1 MQRKTA
7 AIHAAISL
15 LVGSLFPISA
25 MAAPTET
32 IATNDATAATRDA
45 NADVLKRLPFANRQD
60 FEDAQRGWVGSLDS
74 GEIRN
79 ADGRVVWNLDAYAFL
94 RDDASPASVNP
105 SLWRQAQLNLKHG
118 LFKVTDHIYQVRGF
132 DLSNMTIVEGDSGLI
147 VIDPLLTAET
157 ARAAIDVY
165 YKYRPKKP
173 IVAVIYS
180 HSHVDH
186 FGGVKGV
193 VSQDD
198 VKSGKVK
205 IYAPEGFMEE
215 AISENIFAGN
225 AMSRRAQYMYGALLP
240 KGPQGQV
247 DAGLGKTVSLGTI
260 TLIPPTD
267 LIGKTGE
274 TRTIDGVRIEFQ
286 MAPGSEAPAEMLMY
300 FPQWRALCAA
310 EDATHNLHNLY
321 TIRGAQVR
329 DANQWWRALDETID
343 RYGNRTDVIFAQH
356 HWPKWGQQNITGFLS
371 RQRDAYKFIHDQTLR
386 LANQGYTM
394 TEVGERVKLPPSLA
408 SQWDL
413 RDYYGTVNHNAKA
426 VYQRYLGWYSGDPAD
441 LHPLP
446 PEESAQRYV
455 QYMGGA
461 DKILAQ
467 ASKSYAQGDYRWVAQ
482 VVKHVVYADP
492 SNQAAR
498 KLEADAL
505 EQLGYQTEAA
515 SWRSA
520 YLVGAYELRNGV
532 PKLQSTQ
539 TASPD
544 MIGAMTDTMFLDFLA
559 VRLNGERATGHD
571 LKFNWVQPDT
581 GKRYALSVENGVFL
595 YKPERQFDDA
605 GATLTMP
612 RSALIGSLLGQTTLP
627 AELSAGR
634 AKVDGDPAVLKSWM
648 GMLDKFD
655 PQFNIVTP

>member
-1 MQRKTA
+1 MQCKTA
-7 AIHAAISL
+7 AFHAAISV
-15 LVGSLFPISA
+15 LVGSLFPMSA
-25 MAAPTET
+25 MAAPTES

-118 LFKVTDHIYQVRGF
+118 LFKVTDRIYQVRGF

-356 HWPKWGQQNITGFLS
+356 HWPKWGQQSITGFLS

-492 SNQAAR
+492 SNLAAR

-532 PKLQSTQ
+532 PKLQGTQ

-559 VRLNGERATGHD
+559 VRLNGERAAGHD